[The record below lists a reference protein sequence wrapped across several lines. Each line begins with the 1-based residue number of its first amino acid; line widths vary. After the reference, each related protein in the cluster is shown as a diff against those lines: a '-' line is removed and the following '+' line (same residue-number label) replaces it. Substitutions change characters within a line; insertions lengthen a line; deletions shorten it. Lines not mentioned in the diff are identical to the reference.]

1 MSSQQIRTG
10 RNIIVLNWKGS
21 SCSVTVPFVGFCCS
35 FLLVRYGFL
44 LISGHK
50 IKTVMYYS
58 SEYYTHWWLWLL
70 KFRTTSSHT
79 NMPQCH
85 PRGPFC
91 LVWRAL
97 TLGLWPLPEA
107 TPLSALLLLEDHT
120 LFILLD
126 SFLFFCFPAPLF
138 QCRMELSMDLKHSQM
153 RGPQQVQLLTF
164 DLRDFS
170 SFIGDGS
177 PSLHIKNELGWWS
190 CSFSFKFF
198 GAPFDKIECKVSQ
211 IHPLLGLIIFLT
223 CVCHENMEFSQ
234 LIIMCL

>member
-1 MSSQQIRTG
+1 MW
-10 RNIIVLNWKGS
+10 IVKNNKTWHEFSANHNRSERYFLESKRFIMQCHS
-21 SCSVTVPFVGFCCS
+21 ATVPFVGFCCS
-35 FLLVRYGFL
+35 LLPVRWGFL
-44 LISGHK
+44 LISGYK
-50 IKTVMYYS
+50 IKTVMCYS

-70 KFRTTSSHT
+70 KFRTTSSQT

-85 PRGPFC
+85 PRGPLC

-138 QCRMELSMDLKHSQM
+138 QCRMELSVDLKHSLM

-164 DLRDFS
+164 DLRET
-170 SFIGDGS
+170 G
-177 PSLHIKNELGWWS
+177 LHLCMWKMS
-190 CSFSFKFF
+190 
-198 GAPFDKIECKVSQ
+198 
-211 IHPLLGLIIFLT
+211 
-223 CVCHENMEFSQ
+223 
-234 LIIMCL
+234 